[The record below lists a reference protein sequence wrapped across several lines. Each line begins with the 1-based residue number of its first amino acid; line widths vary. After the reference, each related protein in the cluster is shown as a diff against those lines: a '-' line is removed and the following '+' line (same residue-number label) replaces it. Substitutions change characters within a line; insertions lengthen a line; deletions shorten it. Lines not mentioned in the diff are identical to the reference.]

1 MQPHR
6 RGTRASV
13 EAESKRPMAWV
24 ANIILGVSDV
34 ENAGFRRAVFKLQQN
49 RAGRRRVFDFLSAD
63 LQGMLGLNDFFLR
76 SWRLLF
82 FFRLFRGLILR
93 RCPLLGKAQIRSQEP
108 QSDSTQIKNLKL
120 PTWRDSPSK

>member
-1 MQPHR
+1 
-6 RGTRASV
+6 GTRSSV
-13 EAESKRPMAWV
+13 EAESKRPLAWV
-24 ANIILGVSDV
+24 GDV
-34 ENAGFRRAVFKLQQN
+34 IFGIGNVEDAGFGRAVLELQQD

-93 RCPLLGKAQIRSQEP
+93 RCLLLGKAQISSQEQ
-108 QSDSTQIKNLKL
+108 QSDSTTITN
-120 PTWRDSPSK
+120 